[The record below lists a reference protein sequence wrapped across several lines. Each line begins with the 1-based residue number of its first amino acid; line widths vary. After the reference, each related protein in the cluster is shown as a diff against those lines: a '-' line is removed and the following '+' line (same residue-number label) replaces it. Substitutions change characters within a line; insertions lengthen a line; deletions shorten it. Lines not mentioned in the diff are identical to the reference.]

1 MASLMAVAA
10 PVLMSAG
17 AVAVPVAINAL
28 LRRLRLQKVL
38 PVLRR
43 AFVVLDPLFTTHL
56 PSYRGSDVQFA
67 TRLVTTVL
75 ADGQLLPEE
84 LDYATAEL
92 LRRWSPA
99 VAAGRLPEG
108 LASDSQERKLFDAVE
123 GLISKGGYS
132 MNSLGEA
139 ALTIKRVIQ

>member
-1 MASLMAVAA
+1 MAVAG

-17 AVAVPVAINAL
+17 AVALPVAANAV
-28 LRRLRLQKVL
+28 LRRLRLNKVM
-38 PVLRR
+38 PVMRR
-43 AFVVLDPLFTTHL
+43 AFVVLDPLFATHL
-56 PSYRGSDVQFA
+56 PRYRGSDVQLA
-67 TRLVTTVL
+67 ARLVTTVL

-99 VAAGRLPEG
+99 VAAGSLPEG

-123 GLISKGGYS
+123 GLINKGGYS
-132 MNSLGEA
+132 INSLGEA